1 MPQRKSLQSTSL
13 HTYQAPLRDAAARC
27 HLTTPGHSC
36 EGDGP
41 VWILMHIPHEQCP
54 AHFHLPGY
62 WLSLFHGWA
71 SSQPPEPHVDNQ
83 HDEEHGHGRQLGVRG
98 AHVQVLGVLAVL
110 LGQTGQVVGLGIK
123 GCQRERGEEL
133 GLAERSPNV
142 TSCVR
147 VSLEQ
152 LEAQWFCGLCLPA
165 GLQGLSCWDES
176 HPSWAPAGLS
186 QKHQHLPAVSQY
198 S

>member
-1 MPQRKSLQSTSL
+1 MGGQTLQHPSAKCLRGKACSQ
-13 HTYQAPLRDAAARC
+13 QAFTPIRLQLRDAAARC
-27 HLTTPGHSC
+27 HLTTPGHPH

-71 SSQPPEPHVDNQ
+71 SSQPPEPHIDDQ
-83 HDEEHGHGRQLGVRG
+83 HDEEHGYGRQLGVRG

-123 GCQRERGEEL
+123 SCQRERGEEL
-133 GLAERSPNV
+133 GLTECCPNV
-142 TSCVR
+142 PSSVIWSSWKRSGFVACA
-147 VSLEQ
+147 S
-152 LEAQWFCGLCLPA
+152 
-165 GLQGLSCWDES
+165 LQGSSTQE
-176 HPSWAPAGLS
+176 
-186 QKHQHLPAVSQY
+186 HQHLPAISQ
-198 S
+198 SS